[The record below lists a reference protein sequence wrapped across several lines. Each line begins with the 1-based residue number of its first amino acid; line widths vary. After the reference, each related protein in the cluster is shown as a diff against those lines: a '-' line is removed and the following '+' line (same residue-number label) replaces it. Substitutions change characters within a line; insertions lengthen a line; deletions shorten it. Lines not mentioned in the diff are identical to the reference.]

1 MNSVASYKARS
12 SVLFYSLVFIAV
24 FLFPPLSAA
33 ATTHDVTVGNNF
45 FSSND
50 LTIEVGDTVRWTNN
64 SGGTHDVTAD
74 DASFASQ
81 TSSSFVFSLTFTSIE
96 EVLYYCSVHSSPGQ
110 DRSSSMNGR
119 ITVVAATVTTDVNV
133 ESVNAVG
140 GSHEVGENL
149 VVKTGLNNS
158 GAADSGMFN
167 VDYYLSTDET
177 ITSADTLIGTKSITN
192 IASGNASNVEAS
204 VTLPA
209 GLDIGDYYI
218 GAIIDLDDTDLTN
231 NTNMDESS
239 IFVFIQFTMNPGLN
253 DAWFNPATSGQGF
266 FLTIFP
272 DLNFVSLAW
281 FTYDTE
287 LPPLDATANLGDPGH
302 RWITGA
308 GLIVDNQA
316 VIDVVLTSGGLF
328 DSTDE
333 VQRTD
338 PAGSDGTITLT
349 FKNCNSGTAEYDL
362 FAIDAQGSVPL
373 IRVANDNIALCDAM
387 LRESQIG
394 E

>member
-1 MNSVASYKARS
+1 MNSVASYKVRAS
-12 SVLFYSLVFIAV
+12 ALFYSLVFIAV

-33 ATTHDVTVGNNF
+33 ATTYDVTVGNNF
-45 FSSND
+45 FSPND

-81 TSSSFVFSLTFTSIE
+81 TSSNFVFSRTFNSIE

-110 DRSSSMNGR
+110 NRDTRQNGR
-119 ITVVAATVTTDVNV
+119 INVVAATAVTDV
-133 ESVNAVG
+133 SVDSVDAVG
-140 GSHEVGENL
+140 GSHETGENL
-149 VVKTGLNNS
+149 IVKAVLNNT

-167 VDYYLSTDET
+167 IDFYLSTDET
-177 ITSADTLIGTKSITN
+177 ITNADTLIGTESITN
-192 IASGNASNVEAS
+192 IASGAVSNIEAT
-204 VTLPA
+204 VALPA
-209 GLDIGDYYI
+209 NLDIGDYYI

-231 NTNMDESS
+231 NTNVTDTP
-239 IFVFIQFTMNPGLN
+239 IFAFDQFTMNPGLN
-253 DAWFNPATSGQGF
+253 DAWFNPETSGQGF
-266 FLTIFP
+266 FITIFP
-272 DLNFVSLAW
+272 ALNFVSLAW

-287 LPPLDATANLGDPGH
+287 LPPPDATANLGDPGH

-308 GLIVDNQA
+308 GVIIDNQA
-316 VIDVVLTSGGLF
+316 VIDVVLTSGGIF
-328 DSTDE
+328 DTPGE
-333 VQRTD
+333 VERTT
-338 PAGSDGTITLT
+338 PPGSDGTITLT

-362 FAIDAQGSVPL
+362 IAINAQGTVPL